1 MDRQE
6 RIDLI
11 VDHFEHPRHFG
22 LLEPAD
28 VVHTGNNPA
37 CGDVVTV
44 YVRAAGNGGPVALAF
59 QGQGCTIS
67 QAAASMAMEMLN
79 GLTLAQID
87 AATAEPLLDRLGPDI
102 ASARQRCATLAF
114 DTVKHAC
121 HKLNSHRIVSPR
133 LIHAEQLADFEL
145 EVSQDAADID
155 G

>member
-1 MDRQE
+1 MNRQE

-11 VDHFEHPRHFG
+11 LDHYENPRHFG

-28 VVHTGNNPA
+28 VVHTSNNPA

-44 YVRAAGNGGPVALAF
+44 YVRAGGNGGPAALAF

-67 QAAASMAMEMLN
+67 QAAASMAMEMLH

-87 AATAEPLLDRLGPDI
+87 DAGVEPLLEKLGPDI
-102 ASARQRCATLAF
+102 ATARQRCATLAF
-114 DTVKHAC
+114 DAVKYAC
-121 HKLNSHRIVSPR
+121 QKLNDLGV
-133 LIHAEQLADFEL
+133 FKT
-145 EVSQDAADID
+145 

>member
-11 VDHFEHPRHFG
+11 IDHYENPRHFG

-28 VVHTGNNPA
+28 AVHSGNNPA

-44 YVRAAGNGGPVALAF
+44 YVRAGGNGGPVALAF
-59 QGQGCTIS
+59 EGRGCTIS

-102 ASARQRCATLAF
+102 ASARQRCAMLAF
-114 DTVKHAC
+114 DSVKHAC
-121 HKLNSHRIVSPR
+121 RQLGR
-133 LIHAEQLADFEL
+133 L
-145 EVSQDAADID
+145 SQN
-155 G
+155 